1 MNECRITLRSIQPTK
16 TTKFPL
22 PGKQRKSMML
32 TLPYIVLYTDAEGT
46 SRFREETMALP
57 EGSPQTRLSPP
68 FPAQSLQFRQSPP
81 GFQSDFHC
89 TTSPQWTFILAGKM
103 EIGLRDGS
111 SRIFSAGSGFFSN
124 DTLPAGASFNP
135 AIHGHRSRQI
145 GEEAL
150 VTLFVRL
157 GDRGQVTGDR

>member
-1 MNECRITLRSIQPTK
+1 MMSATLSRTI
-16 TTKFPL
+16 
-22 PGKQRKSMML
+22 
-32 TLPYIVLYTDAEGT
+32 LYTDAEGY
-46 SRFREETMALP
+46 SRFREEPLELP
-57 EGSPQTRLSPP
+57 EGTPQTRLSPP
-68 FPAQSLQFRQSPP
+68 FPAKSLQFRQSPP
-81 GFQSDFHC
+81 GFRSDFHC

-124 DTLPAGASFNP
+124 DTLPTGASFNP

-150 VTLFVRL
+150 VTLFVK
-157 GDRGQVTGDR
+157 V